1 MLATAPVNQRMFIGF
16 TVPVASKLP
25 PTVTECVAAVLAS
38 PTQIRKPPLE
48 RFADR
53 ICQITMLAGAQAQV
67 HQ

>member
-25 PTVTECVAAVLAS
+25 PTTTECGDSVLVS

-48 RFADR
+48 RFADG
-53 ICQITMLAGAQAQV
+53 ICQIPMLAGAQAQV